1 MDFVIEK
8 GIPFVSTAGGRG
20 RKPTQFPLNELE
32 KGDSFLIQ
40 CDPTD
45 KKALDSWR
53 RKLLGAKK
61 RFAAEFV
68 ADGIKFNTLA
78 VNDATKGQ
86 GLRVYR
92 TA

>member
-1 MDFVIEK
+1 MSFTIDK
-8 GIPFVSTAGGRG
+8 GIPYVSTTGGRG

-32 KGDSFLIQ
+32 KGDSFLIK
-40 CDPTD
+40 CDPTN
-45 KKALDSWR
+45 KKELDSWR

-78 VNDATKGQ
+78 VNDEVKGK

>member
-1 MDFVIEK
+1 MTFTIDK
-8 GIPFVSTAGGRG
+8 DIPFESVVGARG
-20 RKPTQFPLNELE
+20 RKPTQFPLSELE
-32 KGDSFLIQ
+32 KGDSFLIP
-40 CDPTD
+40 CDPTS
-45 KKALDSWR
+45 KKDLDSWR

-61 RFAAEFV
+61 RFAAEFK

-78 VNDATKGQ
+78 VNDDKKGK

>member
-8 GIPFVSTAGGRG
+8 GIPYVGTTGGRG
-20 RKPTQFPLNELE
+20 RKPTTFPLNELE
-32 KGDSFLIQ
+32 KGDSFLIP
-40 CDPTD
+40 CDPTS

-61 RFAAEFV
+61 RFAAEFE

-78 VNDATKGQ
+78 VNDEAKGV
-86 GLRVYR
+86 GLRIYR